1 MLWPTHELRV
11 IQEVRVVIGD
21 WLQVSFHPKEYMF
34 CCRLGVD
41 VSQTSGGKITNLSH
55 VFQVELSP
63 RISSNLRQRAE
74 FSISPFSRNT
84 QVPFDYLPLRIVLSV
99 CFTADKINDVKSK
112 NVMPP
117 SLFDR
122 LPEELITKILDMIF
136 EESDDYPEGAH
147 RFLEYQIFKRDPES
161 YHGSFGIE
169 FLV

>member
-1 MLWPTHELRV
+1 
-11 IQEVRVVIGD
+11 
-21 WLQVSFHPKEYMF
+21 
-34 CCRLGVD
+34 
-41 VSQTSGGKITNLSH
+41 
-55 VFQVELSP
+55 
-63 RISSNLRQRAE
+63 
-74 FSISPFSRNT
+74 
-84 QVPFDYLPLRIVLSV
+84 LSV

-147 RFLEYQIFKRDPES
+147 RFLEDQIFKRDPES